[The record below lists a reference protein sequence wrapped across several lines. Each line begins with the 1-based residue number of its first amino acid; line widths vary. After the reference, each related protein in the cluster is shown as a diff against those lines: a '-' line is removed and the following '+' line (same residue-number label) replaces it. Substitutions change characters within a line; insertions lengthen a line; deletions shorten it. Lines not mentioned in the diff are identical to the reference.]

1 MLEPVPLDGIGLT
14 IKVGNMKK
22 ISVKEFYKL
31 KKKDLSLS
39 LITHPNTMQ
48 GDITTSFLN
57 RPGLALTGYFDRF
70 DYNRIQ
76 ILGETEISYLQ
87 SLKEKDLYNNIKET
101 LVYDI
106 PAIIITKGLSIP
118 KQIEFLANEMNIPIF
133 SSRLSTDKL
142 FNSLRIFLQGIF
154 AQSKTIHGTLVDVF
168 GVGIL
173 LTGKSGIGK
182 SECALELVE
191 RGQRII
197 TDDVVKITSKED
209 ILVGCGMN
217 DYGHFMEV
225 RGIGLIDVAKM
236 FGIQAVRMKKRIDVQ
251 VELMPWKDN
260 MDYERIGLSD
270 NFVEILGN
278 KVPIIYLPISPGKNI
293 AVIIEV
299 VAMNHISKL
308 FGYDAA
314 KEYTNKLQEDLT
326 RKAKIRENKIEK
338 KE

>member
-1 MLEPVPLDGIGLT
+1 MTGTGSLL
-14 IKVGNMKK
+14 KVGNMKK
-22 ISVKEFYKL
+22 ISVKEFYEL

-48 GDITTSFLN
+48 GNITTSFLN

-76 ILGETEISYLQ
+76 IFGETEISYLQ
-87 SLKEKDLYNNIKET
+87 SLEEEMLYNNIKET

-106 PAIIITKGLSIP
+106 PAIIITKGLSVP
-118 KQIEFLANEMNIPIF
+118 KQIEFLANEMMIPIF

-142 FNSLRIFLQGIF
+142 FNSLRIYLQSVF
-154 AQSKTIHGTLVDVF
+154 AESKTIHGTLMDVF

-191 RGQRII
+191 RGQRLI
-197 TDDVVKITSKED
+197 TDDVVKITSKDD
-209 ILVGCGMN
+209 ILVGCATN
-217 DYGHFMEV
+217 NYGHFMEV

-251 VELMPWKDN
+251 IELMPWKDN

-270 NFVEILGN
+270 HSVDILGN
-278 KVPIIYLPISPGKNI
+278 KIPIIYLPISPGKNI

-314 KEYTNKLQEDLT
+314 KEYTNKLQEELT
-326 RKAKIRENKIEK
+326 RKAKMREKQIKEK
-338 KE
+338 K